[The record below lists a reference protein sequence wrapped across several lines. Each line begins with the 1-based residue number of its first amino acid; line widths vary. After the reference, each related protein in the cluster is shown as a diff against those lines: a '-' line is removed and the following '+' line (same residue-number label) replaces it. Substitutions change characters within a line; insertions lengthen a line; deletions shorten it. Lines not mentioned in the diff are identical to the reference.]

1 VADGRKKTIK
11 VKKDKEANLAN
22 MKDIL
27 MGACL
32 GFAFFYICY
41 LIATYFPVANF
52 VLTGRNPVCLA
63 ISMPMH
69 LQLGKRHLTL
79 E

>member
-11 VKKDKEANLAN
+11 VKKDKEANL
-22 MKDIL
+22 L